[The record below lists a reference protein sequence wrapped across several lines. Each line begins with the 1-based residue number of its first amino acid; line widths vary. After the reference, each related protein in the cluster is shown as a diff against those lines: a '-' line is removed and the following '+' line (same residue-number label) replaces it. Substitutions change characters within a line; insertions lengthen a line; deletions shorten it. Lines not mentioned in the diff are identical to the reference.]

1 MAEQQKVLQVAERH
15 WNWKAYIMIETCS
28 LDYMM
33 KNKKRVMQ
41 LVGSWMR
48 RNIVARRTP
57 GMISLGDVLYISVL
71 YSSLSLSPERINFVM
86 TTL

>member
-1 MAEQQKVLQVAERH
+1 MAEQQKVLQVVERH
-15 WNWKAYIMIETCS
+15 WSWKAYIMIETCS
-28 LDYMM
+28 LDYMW

-71 YSSLSLSPERINFVM
+71 YSSLSLSPEIINIVR